1 MSDISFDLG
10 DEVSKKKS
18 FVCLGINE
26 NIFFQST
33 DNESTL
39 DYSSAAIDSFIAESR
54 ALLLEAGIDIS
65 DAERLVTTADAN
77 ETIDL
82 INLTDDDNVRRN
94 NVPRSSAE
102 IICIDDSIY
111 MPPAR
116 QTVSRI
122 RNNEVI
128 DLCSPSSPKRSR
140 INSDRKPIDFNMPAP
155 TPVPKPVEAP
165 PQNVCPVCLD
175 DYKKNNPTTTTC
187 GHIFCG
193 PCISKCVQNYH
204 KCPNCN
210 KKLNMKQLIKIYI

>member
-1 MSDISFDLG
+1 M
-10 DEVSKKKS
+10 
-18 FVCLGINE
+18 
-26 NIFFQST
+26 
-33 DNESTL
+33 

-65 DAERLVTTADAN
+65 DAERLVTTDTN

-82 INLTDDDNVRRN
+82 INITDDDSHN
-94 NVPRSSAE
+94 NVPTTSSE
-102 IICIDDSIY
+102 IICIDDSMY

-116 QTVSRI
+116 RPVSRI
-122 RNNEVI
+122 RENEVI
-128 DLCSPSSPKRSR
+128 DLCSPKSPKRSR
-140 INSDRKPIDFNMPAP
+140 INSDRKPVQFNMPAP
-155 TPVPKPVEAP
+155 TPVPKPKPVEPAP

-175 DYKKNNPTTTTC
+175 DYKKNCPTTTTC

-193 PCISKCVQNYH
+193 PCIRKCVQSYQ